1 MLHSR
6 EGGGGASWLPSMQ
19 WSSPPSSRPGAGPP
33 RPRRPVRYLVD
44 AVREA
49 YAGGYGTA
57 HMLYGV
63 LVAVGLAAPAVA
75 VGTRVFRTA
84 GA

>member
-1 MLHSR
+1 
-6 EGGGGASWLPSMQ
+6 
-19 WSSPPSSRPGAGPP
+19 
-33 RPRRPVRYLVD
+33 VD
-44 AVREA
+44 AVRDA
-49 YAGGYGTA
+49 YVGRYTGA

-63 LVAVGLAAPAVA
+63 LVAVGFSAFTVT